1 MLAPAF
7 FAYIN
12 AAVTEVISRCCG
24 VIVLSFFLSFFSYFL
39 LEGSDLCLWQVDM
52 MR

>member
-1 MLAPAF
+1 MFAPAF

-12 AAVTEVISRCCG
+12 AAVTEVISHCCG
-24 VIVLSFFLSFFSYFL
+24 VFMLSFFSYFL
-39 LEGSDLCLWQVDM
+39 LEESDLRLRQVDM

>member
-1 MLAPAF
+1 MFAPAF

-24 VIVLSFFLSFFSYFL
+24 VIVSHFL
-39 LEGSDLCLWQVDM
+39 LEESDLRLWQVDM

>member
-1 MLAPAF
+1 MFAPAF

-24 VIVLSFFLSFFSYFL
+24 VIVLSFFSYFASLVTFFSKKVTYAS
-39 LEGSDLCLWQVDM
+39 G
-52 MR
+52 R